1 MKRFVYGLGTALGI
15 LSILIFVSRPRDP
28 RLDLSFSLFWL
39 LVIVALIFDFRKEML
54 RHERIQRNINVR
66 TTRYNGSFQV

>member
-1 MKRFVYGLGTALGI
+1 MKPFVYGMGTALGI
-15 LSILIFVSRPRDP
+15 LSIIIFVSRPRDP

-39 LVIVALIFDFRKEML
+39 LVIVALIFDYRKEML
-54 RHERIQRNINVR
+54 RRERIHRNITVR